1 MKMVGQQRIK
11 KKNKM
16 KIVNIT
22 GCTCDSLTV
31 DDVETVDMDLK
42 DVKEVIKK
50 LVDKTDDLG
59 TLQSVLM
66 DLVETQG
73 EFEDLGHC
81 DQCGD
86 WITKYTVEL

>member
-1 MKMVGQQRIK
+1 
-11 KKNKM
+11 M
-16 KIVNIT
+16 KIESVT

-31 DDVETVDMDLK
+31 DNVETVDMD
-42 DVKEVIKK
+42 KEVIKDVIKK
-50 LVDKTDDLG
+50 LINREDDLG
-59 TLQSVLM
+59 VLQSVLI
-66 DLVETQG
+66 DLVEFQG

>member
-1 MKMVGQQRIK
+1 
-11 KKNKM
+11 M
-16 KIVNIT
+16 KIESVT

-31 DDVETVDMDLK
+31 DNVETIDMDKEAVK
-42 DVKEVIKK
+42 DVIKK
-50 LVDKTDDLG
+50 LIDREDDLG
-59 TLQSVLM
+59 TLQSILI

-81 DQCGD
+81 EQCGD

>member
-1 MKMVGQQRIK
+1 
-11 KKNKM
+11 M
-16 KIVNIT
+16 KIVSIS

-31 DDVETVDMDLK
+31 DGVETVDMGKEDI
-42 DVKEVIKK
+42 KEVIKK
-50 LVDKTDDLG
+50 LIDREDDLG
-59 TLQSVLM
+59 TLQFILV

-86 WITKYTVEL
+86 WITKYTVEI

>member
-1 MKMVGQQRIK
+1 
-11 KKNKM
+11 M
-16 KIVNIT
+16 KIESVT

-31 DDVETVDMDLK
+31 DNVETVDMDKEAIK
-42 DVKEVIKK
+42 DVIKK
-50 LVDKTDDLG
+50 LINREDDLG
-59 TLQSVLM
+59 VLQSVLI
-66 DLVETQG
+66 DLVEFQG

>member
-1 MKMVGQQRIK
+1 
-11 KKNKM
+11 M
-16 KIVNIT
+16 KIESVT

-31 DDVETVDMDLK
+31 DNVETVDMDKEAVK
-42 DVKEVIKK
+42 DVIKK
-50 LVDKTDDLG
+50 LINREDDLG
-59 TLQSVLM
+59 VLQSILI
-66 DLVETQG
+66 DLVEFQG

>member
-1 MKMVGQQRIK
+1 
-11 KKNKM
+11 M

-31 DDVETVDMDLK
+31 DDVETVDMDKK

-50 LVDKTDDLG
+50 LVDREDDLG
-59 TLQSVLM
+59 TLQSILM

-73 EFEDLGHC
+73 EFEDLGNC

-86 WITKYTVEL
+86 WITKYTVEI

>member
-1 MKMVGQQRIK
+1 
-11 KKNKM
+11 M
-16 KIVNIT
+16 KIENVT

-31 DDVETVDMDLK
+31 DNVETVDMDKEAIK
-42 DVKEVIKK
+42 DVIKK
-50 LVDKTDDLG
+50 LINREDDLG
-59 TLQSVLM
+59 VLQSVLI
-66 DLVETQG
+66 DLVESQG

>member
-1 MKMVGQQRIK
+1 
-11 KKNKM
+11 M
-16 KIVNIT
+16 KIESVT

-31 DDVETVDMDLK
+31 DNVETIDMDKEAVK
-42 DVKEVIKK
+42 DVIKK
-50 LVDKTDDLG
+50 LIDREDDLG
-59 TLQSVLM
+59 TLQSILI

-81 DQCGD
+81 SQCGD

>member
-1 MKMVGQQRIK
+1 
-11 KKNKM
+11 M
-16 KIVNIT
+16 KIESVT

-31 DDVETVDMDLK
+31 DDVETVDMDKEAVK
-42 DVKEVIKK
+42 DVIKK
-50 LVDKTDDLG
+50 LIDREDDLG
-59 TLQSVLM
+59 TLQSILI
-66 DLVETQG
+66 DLVETRG

>member
-1 MKMVGQQRIK
+1 
-11 KKNKM
+11 M
-16 KIVNIT
+16 KIESVT

-31 DDVETVDMDLK
+31 DDVETVDMDKEAVK
-42 DVKEVIKK
+42 DVIKK
-50 LVDKTDDLG
+50 LIDREDDIG
-59 TLQSVLM
+59 TLQSILM
-66 DLVETQG
+66 DLVETRG

>member
-1 MKMVGQQRIK
+1 
-11 KKNKM
+11 M

-31 DDVETVDMDLK
+31 DDIETVDMDKK

-50 LVDKTDDLG
+50 LVDREDDLG

-73 EFEDLGHC
+73 DFEDLGHC

-86 WITKYTVEL
+86 WITKYTVEI

>member
-1 MKMVGQQRIK
+1 
-11 KKNKM
+11 M
-16 KIVNIT
+16 KIESVT

-31 DDVETVDMDLK
+31 DSVETVDMDKEAVK
-42 DVKEVIKK
+42 DVIKK
-50 LVDKTDDLG
+50 LIDKEDDLG
-59 TLQSVLM
+59 TLQSILI

-81 DQCGD
+81 EQCGD